1 VAYPLE
7 ISFSHLR
14 YHVILGNS
22 RSNRSSV
29 IIEICQTILT
39 PQAPPFRVT
48 RGHWNW
54 QGSIATYDFLLVF
67 RSNYGPISY
76 RFRDKERYMAKIFP
90 PLVFNPPMRGLLWNF
105 VMRWGIGKQLKNSDA
120 SKHLSYVTAVCGLP
134 QLEWNLS
141 SCIIPKNRGSYTR
154 FHVWPRLVR

>member
-1 VAYPLE
+1 MAYPLE

-14 YHVILGNS
+14 YHVILGHS

-29 IIEICQTILT
+29 IIETCQTILT
-39 PQAPPFRVT
+39 SQAPPFRVT

-67 RSNYGPISY
+67 RSNYGPISF
-76 RFRDKERYMAKIFP
+76 RFRDKERYLAKFSH
-90 PLVFNPPMRGLLWNF
+90 PLYLTP
-105 VMRWGIGKQLKNSDA
+105 RWGVPLEFCNALGTWQTAEKQWR
-120 SKHLSYVTAVCGLP
+120 KHLSYVTAECGLP

-141 SCIIPKNRGSYTR
+141 SCIFPKKPRVIHRVTVVTR
-154 FHVWPRLVR
+154 FHVW